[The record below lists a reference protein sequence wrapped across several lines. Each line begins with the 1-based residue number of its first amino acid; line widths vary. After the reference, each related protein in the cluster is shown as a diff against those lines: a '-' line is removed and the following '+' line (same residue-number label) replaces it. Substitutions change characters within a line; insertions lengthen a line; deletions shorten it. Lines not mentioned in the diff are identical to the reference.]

1 MMERIR
7 RMIDVVVFLLVCILQ
22 ENKGCRSPLFEVFA
36 NQYRKNLK
44 NILRII
50 SESALRAP
58 IWRGRVLLLT
68 SIGIVLLFP
77 PQVVHAVSL
86 RKDRRGAVYITI
98 CNSGNTTLDV
108 ARVTNA
114 GFYGYTNKQVRW
126 IAEGWRQVEPGDC
139 ERFERSL
146 GKPSGHLYLPGYYYF
161 AFIITGKN
169 GQGTIKG
176 KLDPGP
182 SAFKNT
188 NRRFCVKTA
197 QRFKRVGLR
206 SFLDNCPSGWV
217 SVPFSIGIDAAW
229 AGGSYE
235 LTINADRSSEVE
247 LLTPPKP

>member
-1 MMERIR
+1 MM
-7 RMIDVVVFLLVCILQ
+7 
-22 ENKGCRSPLFEVFA
+22 
-36 NQYRKNLK
+36 KNLK

-86 RKDRRGAVYITI
+86 RKDQRGDAHITI
-98 CNSGNTTLDV
+98 CNSGNTTLNV

-114 GFYGYTNKQVRW
+114 GFWGYTNKAYWV
-126 IAEGWRQVEPGDC
+126 AEGWRQVEPDEC
-139 ERFERSL
+139 ESFERSI
-146 GKPSGHLYLPGYYYF
+146 GGSWGDNYLPGYYYF

-169 GQGTIKG
+169 GQGTIKS

-182 SAFKNT
+182 SDFENT
-188 NRRFCVKTA
+188 NQKFCVDITQGFARQVKDSS
-197 QRFKRVGLR
+197 L
-206 SFLDNCPSGWV
+206 LDDCPSGWV
-217 SVPFSIGIDAAW
+217 LVPFSIGISVPW
-229 AGGSYE
+229 SGGKYK